1 MEKAKTAT
9 MKIFEYSSLGK
20 ELKVQTEI
28 AQKQYQRLYNT
39 FGFEKKKSKKKN
51 QHLKKYDRLN
61 LIFDSKYS
69 FYPSYNIKSFR
80 TLP

>member
-51 QHLKKYDRLN
+51 QHLK
-61 LIFDSKYS
+61 
-69 FYPSYNIKSFR
+69 NIID
-80 TLP
+80 